1 MKTEGL
7 CAQILVGFFQL
18 SIKELLV
25 NKNVTFFY
33 KDFLKLTLK
42 LLGFVCVCVC
52 VRFVVD
58 DYLVGFAFKFYSK
71 AICWLGI
78 PFWDTFHTVAPT
90 F

>member
-18 SIKELLV
+18 STKELLV
-25 NKNVTFFY
+25 KKNVTFLY

-42 LLGFVCVCVC
+42 LLGFVCV
-52 VRFVVD
+52 RFVVD
-58 DYLVGFAFKFYSK
+58 DYLVGFACKFYSK

-78 PFWDTFHTVAPT
+78 PFWDIFHTVAPT